1 MGARVVRI
9 ERPRAAPAG
18 SGGGS
23 AWDRGRRS
31 VALDLK
37 RPQGV
42 EALLRLAERADVF
55 LESFRPGVAERLGVG
70 PDALLARNPRLVYGR
85 LSGYGARGPLAQAAG
100 HSLNY
105 EALAGVIRAVGPRGG
120 APVPVLNLLGDFAG
134 GGLTLAFGVV
144 CALLEARRS
153 GRGQVVEA
161 SMLEGV
167 IALAE
172 PFYALAALG
181 LHGEALGEN
190 LFDGGAP
197 YYAVYETAD
206 RRFVSV
212 AAIEPHFFAVLCEK
226 LRLDPAD
233 LPAQDDRARWPELR
247 ARLAEAFRARSRDEW
262 CRVFEGSD
270 ACFAPVL
277 TFSEARAHAQV
288 AALGAFPEGAGL
300 PVPAPH
306 PRLSRTPGRASP
318 PPAVAGSDT
327 EAVLAEAG
335 LTPAEIAELA

>member
-1 MGARVVRI
+1 VRI
-9 ERPRAAPAG
+9 ERPRAAAVPGARG
-18 SGGGS
+18 C
-23 AWDRGRRS
+23 AWGRGRRA
-31 VALDLK
+31 VARDLK
-37 RPQGV
+37 RPEGV
-42 EALLRLAERADVF
+42 EALLRLAARADVL

-70 PDALLARNPRLVYGR
+70 PDAVLARNPRIVYGR
-85 LSGYGARGPLAQAAG
+85 LSGFGARGPLAHAAG

-172 PFYALAALG
+172 PFYAMAALG
-181 LHGEALGEN
+181 LHGDALGEN

-206 RRFVSV
+206 GRFVSV
-212 AAIEPHFFAVLCEK
+212 AAIEPHFFALLCEE
-226 LRLDPAD
+226 LGLDPAE

-247 ARLAEAFRARSRDEW
+247 ARLADAFRARSRDEW
-262 CRVFEGSD
+262 CRRLEASD

-288 AALGAFPEGAGL
+288 AALGVFADGNDL
-300 PVPAPH
+300 PAPAPH
-306 PRLSRTPGRASP
+306 PRLSRTPGRAGP
-318 PPAVAGSDT
+318 PPAAAGADT

-335 LTPAEIAELA
+335 FSPAEIAALLA